1 MISAQKVL
9 HIEDNPGDA
18 DLVKEILY
26 SAKGSEF
33 DILHVERLSAALSEL
48 QEKNFD
54 VILLDLGLPDS
65 SGLQSVKKI
74 HDSSP
79 HIPIVVIT
87 ENNDST
93 LGMSAVKNGAQD
105 YLVKGLIPGFHMVRV
120 LQYAIQRKQTDEKIR
135 RSEQFLRFS
144 LDGLSA
150 HIAIINQTGDII
162 TVNKAWTNFA
172 KKNGIPQNISWQNY
186 NYLGECDQAANTGD
200 MDALKFVS
208 GIRSVIT
215 KTTDTFE
222 MDYPCHSPDK
232 KRWYHGKV
240 TPFPDDTLPYV
251 IIVHENITEREL
263 SIQNLQRSKEKF
275 RSIVENITIGVVLLN
290 KKMEVLEMNHQMK
303 KWYPDF
309 TLNKSRHCFNMLDC
323 FCGKLFKT
331 QDCPAYLS
339 LSDGKIH
346 KRIQKIKKTTFQL
359 LSSPLFDQ
367 YGNIAAVVLLIE
379 DISERIAIEKNLRQ
393 AQKMESLGT
402 LAGGIAH
409 DFNNILTSILGF
421 SSLIKMN
428 HPEKSELFE
437 DVSDIE
443 TAAHRARELVNQILT
458 FCSRKEA
465 EFKPIRIDLIIKEA
479 LKLLRSTIPTT
490 IEIKIKVDRIQEHVL
505 ADPTLIH
512 QIIMNLCTNAS
523 HAMEKK
529 GGILEVNLSLN
540 QSKQIPGF
548 DSQKMQAKDF
558 LILKVKDTGYGIPED
573 LIDKIFDP
581 YFTTK
586 NIGEGTGLGLSVVQ
600 GIVRTC
606 GGEITVASKPDK
618 GTEFTVLFPVAEG
631 GKDQNADDEPTMIE
645 GGDES
650 ILLIDDEPSVLKVE
664 QRILRK
670 LGYNV
675 TIEND
680 SEKALEKIKRE
691 PEKFDLVISDMTM
704 PKMNGATLAEKAM
717 RANPDL
723 PVIICTGYSNRIT
736 KEEIRRL
743 GVKALVYKPLS
754 VPSIASEIRKIFNH
768 EEEK

>member
-1 MISAQKVL
+1 M
-9 HIEDNPGDA
+9 
-18 DLVKEILY
+18 
-26 SAKGSEF
+26 
-33 DILHVERLSAALSEL
+33 L
-48 QEKNFD
+48 Q
-54 VILLDLGLPDS
+54 
-65 SGLQSVKKI
+65 
-74 HDSSP
+74 
-79 HIPIVVIT
+79 
-87 ENNDST
+87 
-93 LGMSAVKNGAQD
+93 
-105 YLVKGLIPGFHMVRV
+105 
-120 LQYAIQRKQTDEKIR
+120 
-135 RSEQFLRFS
+135 
-144 LDGLSA
+144 
-150 HIAIINQTGDII
+150 
-162 TVNKAWTNFA
+162 
-172 KKNGIPQNISWQNY
+172 
-186 NYLGECDQAANTGD
+186 
-200 MDALKFVS
+200 
-208 GIRSVIT
+208 
-215 KTTDTFE
+215 
-222 MDYPCHSPDK
+222 
-232 KRWYHGKV
+232 
-240 TPFPDDTLPYV
+240 
-251 IIVHENITEREL
+251 
-263 SIQNLQRSKEKF
+263 
-275 RSIVENITIGVVLLN
+275 
-290 KKMEVLEMNHQMK
+290 
-303 KWYPDF
+303 
-309 TLNKSRHCFNMLDC
+309 
-323 FCGKLFKT
+323 
-331 QDCPAYLS
+331 
-339 LSDGKIH
+339 
-346 KRIQKIKKTTFQL
+346 
-359 LSSPLFDQ
+359 
-367 YGNIAAVVLLIE
+367 
-379 DISERIAIEKNLRQ
+379 Q
-393 AQKMESLGT
+393 AQKIEAVGQ

-458 FCSRKEA
+458 FCSRKAA

-754 VPSIASEIRKIFNH
+754 VPSIESEIRKIFNH